1 SRHDFRRRW
10 SPGTIPLARADG
22 TDQNVTRRPN
32 WICRAG
38 AAELITP
45 NVDDPKTVPGFPKF
59 VWLMTLKTSA
69 RNSAWTFWVTV
80 KLRISDM
87 STWITPGPRTIPTP
101 AFPNAY
107 AGGCD
112 KAAVLN

>member
-1 SRHDFRRRW
+1 MRPPADVLAIGSLKARLPSSLVARHD
-10 SPGTIPLARADG
+10 TACRADG
-22 TDQNVTRRPN
+22 IDQNVTRRPN

-101 AFPNAY
+101 AFPNA
-107 AGGCD
+107 
-112 KAAVLN
+112 